1 MLSTMSL
8 GWQQKWRRSERR
20 KVSVRHAR
28 VIMHQG
34 GSQMSFFGRVLTAMV
49 TPFDEGTNVDYPQ
62 AAALAKRL
70 ADSGSDGIVVAG
82 KTRGAPPLTDEKKIP
97 LFWSGEEGVGGPAVV
112 VGRAGTH

>member
-8 GWQQKWRRSERR
+8 GWQQKSRRSERR

-82 KTRGAPPLTDEKKIP
+82 TTGEAPPLTHEEKIRLVGAGKEGVAGP
-97 LFWSGEEGVGGPAVV
+97 GGGVGG
-112 VGRAGTH
+112 